1 MIPVAI
7 RRIRILEKMPFDL
20 HDWFIQKPFVIL
32 AVFTTFHRELG
43 IYVDLLE
50 KKYYIHSMIK
60 SNKLPF
66 KKEEDKIKQT
76 KPPRIQICNLFLFL
90 IFV

>member
-1 MIPVAI
+1 
-7 RRIRILEKMPFDL
+7 MPFDL

-43 IYVDLLE
+43 IYLDLLE
-50 KKYYIHSMIK
+50 KKYSAYSTIK

-66 KKEEDKIKQT
+66 QKKKKDKIKQT
-76 KPPRIQICNLFLFL
+76 KPPRIQIP
-90 IFV
+90 